1 MDIKLEDIHVTQ
13 YLYVLVKRVWLIILC
28 FVLILVFTF
37 YLTYRQTPVYQA
49 AGLLYAMPSMSS
61 GIKSVDMTLAAG
73 DALKTEVLIIKSDP
87 IANMIIDHLNLEKRL
102 ASRLTS
108 SDSGANSREEIVK
121 WLKEAIEVT
130 PTEST
135 QIFSITAKGEDP
147 QLVTDIV
154 NSACDQFI
162 IYTMETMTQTSR
174 KMVQWHTE
182 RLEDLEKKVT
192 RSKEDMIKFIEQ
204 NKPLVMEPSINI
216 VGDDK
221 GGGVTSSNPMIELRA
236 TRMGMILEKG
246 KLLQRYTEEHPK
258 VREIQG
264 RIGMVDQQIHE
275 EEGNL
280 TEANKTFIQYD
291 ILRAKARSDEE
302 LYNAFLRQF
311 NELNVADTIS
321 SNNIQVLEYAK
332 VPRKPIAP
340 DKVRNY
346 LMGILFGILG
356 GVGMA
361 FVVEYF
367 DDAPKSASEIEAYI
381 GLPIIATLPKL
392 KRNKDRS
399 IDLISAK
406 HPKSTEAEVMRML
419 RTYILF
425 EKENPEDKVILV
437 TSAGPKE
444 GKSSIASNLAVSMSQ
459 ANVRTLL
466 IDADLRRPIMH
477 RLFNLE
483 KDIGLTDLL
492 LGRATLDRVIKKTDI
507 KNLYVLTCGAKV
519 SNPAELLN
527 SQTMKKTLLKLRTIF
542 GQIIMDTPPTGN
554 LADSLVVS
562 SLADSAILVYSGELN
577 KNLLL
582 QTKRM
587 MEKTSIKIYGIV
599 LNNFDTTMK
608 GYYYTYY
615 NKYYNRYYQTYFQEE
630 GEEEQEMA

>member
-37 YLTYRQTPVYQA
+37 YLTYRQVPIYQSA
-49 AGLLYAMPSMSS
+49 ALLYAAPAMQS
-61 GIKSVDMTLAAG
+61 GIKSVDQNMQGSA
-73 DALKTEVLIIKSDP
+73 ALKTEVLIIKSDP
-87 IANMIIDHLNLEKRL
+87 IANMIIDALNLEKRL
-102 ASRLTS
+102 AARLTAK
-108 SDSGANSREEIVK
+108 DAASGSRDEIIK
-121 WLKEAIEVT
+121 WLKETVEVT
-130 PTEST
+130 PTESD
-135 QIFSITAKGEDP
+135 QIFSISAKGEDP
-147 QLVTDIV
+147 QLITDVV

-162 IYTMETMTQTSR
+162 IYTMEMMTQNNR
-174 KMVQWHTE
+174 KALQWYQE
-182 RLEDLEKKVT
+182 RLEELEKKVT
-192 RSKEDMIKFIEQ
+192 ESKKGLIDFIDQ
-204 NKPLVMEPSINI
+204 NKITIFDGTINVVDPSN
-216 VGDDK
+216 
-221 GGGVTSSNPMIELRA
+221 GGVTGSNPLMELRA
-236 TRMGMILEKG
+236 QRTELVLEQG
-246 KLLQRYTEEHPK
+246 KQLQRYTPEHPK

-264 RIGMVDQQIHE
+264 RIQQIEQQIGKE
-275 EEGNL
+275 EASL
-280 TEANKTFIQYD
+280 TDNNKKFIEFD
-291 ILRAKARSDEE
+291 LLRAKAKSDEE

-311 NELNVADTIS
+311 NEIDVADTINATS
-321 SNNIQVLEYAK
+321 NIQVLEYAK
-332 VPRKPIAP
+332 APRKPIAP

-381 GLPIIATLPKL
+381 GLPIVATLPKL
-392 KRNKDRS
+392 KRSKDRS

-437 TSAGPKE
+437 TSSGPKE
-444 GKSSIASNLAVSMSQ
+444 GKSSIASNLSVSMAQ

-483 KDIGLTDLL
+483 KEIGLTDLL
-492 LGRATLDRVIKKTDI
+492 LGRATLDRVIKKTDM

-519 SNPAELLN
+519 PNPAELLN
-527 SQTMKKTLLKLRTIF
+527 SAAMKKTLLKLRSIF

-554 LADSLVVS
+554 LADSLVIA

-587 MEKTSIKIYGIV
+587 MEKTNIKIYGIV